1 MSERYSSWVVLLLVF
16 APFCVEADGTN
27 QEGVSDHLSRRY
39 VLGIAA
45 GLERF
50 DTNVKITN
58 RSSGNSIFVD
68 GESSFG
74 LPETQLMPILYG
86 GLRINKRHGFA
97 FHIFNI
103 NRNGD
108 DIQVNEDFG
117 RLQVNGRVQLSDK
130 STFAYFNYMY
140 GLFDDGRVWIRA
152 MFGIYAIDLKLDLE
166 ATGQITL
173 DGVPIES
180 GTYTDSVHQFAPLP
194 LIGLDYWSSVTDR
207 WFVGSRVAFI
217 AGSYSDV
224 SAQVV
229 EATIRARYKMT
240 DRLSLVTGV
249 NYLSADVEVK
259 RTNQITDTRY
269 GYNGVFLGLD
279 FSF

>member
-1 MSERYSSWVVLLLVF
+1 VLLLVF

-74 LPETQLMPILYG
+74 LPETQLMPIFYG

-173 DGVPIES
+173 DGVPVES

-229 EATIRARYKMT
+229 EANIRARYKLT

-269 GYNGVFLGLD
+269 GYDGVFLGLD

>member
-1 MSERYSSWVVLLLVF
+1 VLLLVF

-27 QEGVSDHLSRRY
+27 QEGVGDHLSRRY

-173 DGVPIES
+173 DGVPVES

-229 EATIRARYKMT
+229 EANIRARYKLT

-269 GYNGVFLGLD
+269 GYDGVFLGLD

>member
-1 MSERYSSWVVLLLVF
+1 VLLLVF

-27 QEGVSDHLSRRY
+27 QEGVGDHLSRRY

-74 LPETQLMPILYG
+74 LPETQLMPIFYG

-207 WFVGSRVAFI
+207 WFVGSRVAF
-217 AGSYSDV
+217 S
-224 SAQVV
+224 SA
-229 EATIRARYKMT
+229 R
-240 DRLSLVTGV
+240 
-249 NYLSADVEVK
+249 
-259 RTNQITDTRY
+259 
-269 GYNGVFLGLD
+269 GLR
-279 FSF
+279 S